1 MSEKSDS
8 PGALPLPGT
17 IAQYCL
23 IVLACA
29 LLSACAG
36 GGAAGAASVAA
47 SIVLGAMG
55 VKTDPG
61 PPPPKTISVRV
72 DAASNL
78 NADAQGNGL
87 SVVLRIYK
95 LKDAT
100 TFRQASIDKL
110 SDPEAAKALLGQ
122 DLVESKEELLIPG
135 QHYLF
140 KEKVDS
146 KQGYFAIAIFF
157 RKPNPERWKLVVANN
172 DLTEDKP
179 LIIGAHACAM
189 NVTSGLAD
197 KKVMADKFFV
207 SSAKCAQ

>member
-8 PGALPLPGT
+8 HGALPLPGT

-23 IVLACA
+23 IILACA
-29 LLSACAG
+29 FLSACAG
-36 GGAAGAASVAA
+36 GAAGGAASVAA
-47 SIVLGAMG
+47 SIVLSAMG

-72 DAASNL
+72 DTASNL

-87 SVVLRIYK
+87 SVILRIYK
-95 LKDAT
+95 LKDAA
-100 TFRQASIDKL
+100 TFRQASIATL
-110 SDPEAAKALLGQ
+110 SDPETAKALLGQ
-122 DLVESKEELLIPG
+122 DLVESREELLIPG
-135 QHYLF
+135 QYYLL

-146 KQGYFAIAIFF
+146 KQGHFAIAIFF

-197 KKVMADKFFV
+197 KKAVADRFFV